1 MKQGLMSD
9 KMMELIARRFRT
21 LGEPCRL
28 RLIQQ
33 LEKGE
38 RSVGELVEA
47 LDGNQSNVSKHLQV
61 LYDAG
66 LVSRRREG
74 TSVLYVIGDPMV
86 LKLCELVCR
95 SEVEKYTLNPKGSFD
110 MEGIRTMGDDAQKG
124 ELVKE
129 IRALAGEVRELK
141 GMLAARAG

>member
-95 SEVEKYTLNPKGSFD
+95 SEVEKYTLQSKGSFD

>member
-1 MKQGLMSD
+1 
-9 KMMELIARRFRT
+9 MMELIARRFRT

-95 SEVEKYTLNPKGSFD
+95 SEVEKYTLQSKGSFD